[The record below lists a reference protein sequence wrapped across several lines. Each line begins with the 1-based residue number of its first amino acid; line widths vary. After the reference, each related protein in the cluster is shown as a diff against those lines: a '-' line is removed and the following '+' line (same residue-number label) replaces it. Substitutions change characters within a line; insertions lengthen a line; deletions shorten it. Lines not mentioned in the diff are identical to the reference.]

1 MGFFDL
7 FRGATD
13 AEKALKL
20 KPRVQQKYGEP
31 ITRQKAIEQLGELRV
46 KESVEVL
53 LHRFTFSVEPATTD
67 LDEKERV
74 LDLVG
79 GFGELAL
86 EPVKS
91 FLRRS
96 DAGITW
102 ALRALG
108 ALVPEEEAIG
118 VVVGELEYLGS
129 GYTRTHEK
137 KVLFMNALAD
147 KDDPRIAPVV
157 LSMLE
162 DPADDAK
169 VLALQILGPR
179 AYAPAREPIVAL
191 LHSDESARRVQTA
204 ALEALAQSGFEI
216 GASDRPRVEP
226 LLGDRF
232 TLDGKG
238 LVHAR

>member
-1 MGFFDL
+1 TASRGPIGRALFRFRCLCRGSFHPERPSPACSWRHQEQHVMGFFDL

-108 ALVPEEEAIG
+108 ALVPEEEA
-118 VVVGELEYLGS
+118 
-129 GYTRTHEK
+129 
-137 KVLFMNALAD
+137 
-147 KDDPRIAPVV
+147 
-157 LSMLE
+157 
-162 DPADDAK
+162 
-169 VLALQILGPR
+169 
-179 AYAPAREPIVAL
+179 
-191 LHSDESARRVQTA
+191 
-204 ALEALAQSGFEI
+204 
-216 GASDRPRVEP
+216 
-226 LLGDRF
+226 
-232 TLDGKG
+232 
-238 LVHAR
+238 

>member
-1 MGFFDL
+1 MGLFDFFK
-7 FRGATD
+7 GSTD

-20 KPRVQQKYGEP
+20 KPRIQQKYGEP
-31 ITRQKAIEQLGELRV
+31 IGRQKSLEQLGTLRV
-46 KESVEVL
+46 PESVQVL
-53 LHRFTFSVEPATTD
+53 LHRFTFSVEPNTTD
-67 LDEKERV
+67 LDEKERT
-74 LDLVG
+74 LELIT
-79 GFGELAL
+79 GFGEMAL
-86 EPVKS
+86 EPVKT

-96 DAGITW
+96 EAGITW

-108 ALVPEEEAIG
+108 ELLPSEEATG
-118 VVVGELEYLGS
+118 VIVGELEYLGA

-147 KDDPRIAPVV
+147 KDDPRIAPVITT
-157 LSMLE
+157 MLE
-162 DPADDAK
+162 DSADDTR

-179 AYAPAREPIVAL
+179 AYAPAREPIIAL
-191 LHSDESARRVQTA
+191 LRAEDSAKRVQTA

-216 GASDRPRVEP
+216 EPNQRPNIEP

-238 LVHAR
+238 HLHLR